1 MWPQEYIELKLI
13 EDLLV
18 CGICYEYMETSVIT
32 SCSHNYCSLCI
43 RKYLHYKTQCPVCFA
58 ETFEKDLRKNKVLDE
73 IITQF
78 SQIKDRLK
86 KCLRNQ
92 IDFLPFNRSDII
104 LNTPKS
110 VHRIKEKHLIKQD
123 DKIINKSFTSMN
135 NGSPSSNVQLN
146 ISSPGT
152 SGNSRIPLMF
162 TPRSAK
168 RSNVTVVEKT
178 DDVICPVCKVT
189 ISEMHINRH
198 LDDCLKR
205 ESIKNRPQVRES
217 NRQPLPKL
225 VFTLMKEAVIR
236 KKLKEFGLSTQ
247 GDRRVME
254 TRLQR
259 YIVLYNA
266 ECDKSNPRPV
276 SDLIKQ
282 CEDEENLEKNIYK
295 TSSFINKLQVN
306 RNTEENVINEERKK
320 YLETYKD
327 SFETLI
333 RKIQRTD
340 PPRNSFAKRNLLNEH
355 VQSSE
360 SILHIHEAKDEN
372 SDHSVTE
379 SDKNESMNLVEYIED
394 SDSDTNCPLQVYSST
409 HSIKLHDAK
418 LNSSNKDIPKNEFEC
433 YEEHVDTN
441 LDILSDISVS
451 NKDTPMDTD
460 STNVSSILKDKVPS
474 QRKEELSLNDEI
486 SSMDSI
492 TTNTEDFDPNNVLDH
507 EEADRKST
515 SVLQDVLCDLSSND
529 SIDSKCNSEISRSI
543 DHEFLNDSA
552 KDLSNMEK
560 ENINLTPG
568 SSGSRSLR
576 KRDRDPVQNDN
587 RIVSSVKKKMKKL
600 PQYHDSETD
609 ESNNE
614 ESLRALNN
622 NANNYVKPKSRLKKR
637 VLNTLATKDTPVL
650 RKSVR
655 KKFK

>member
-78 SQIKDRLK
+78 SQVKDRLK

-110 VHRIKEKHLIKQD
+110 VHRVKEKHLIKQE
-123 DKIINKSFTSMN
+123 DKIINKSFTFMN
-135 NGSPSSNVQLN
+135 NGSPSSNVQINL
-146 ISSPGT
+146 SSPST

-162 TPRSAK
+162 TPRSTK
-168 RSNVTVVEKT
+168 RPNITIAEKT
-178 DDVICPVCKVT
+178 EDVICPVCKVT

-205 ESIKNRPQVRES
+205 ESTNNRPQVRES

-247 GDRRVME
+247 GDRKVME
-254 TRLQR
+254 ARLQR

-327 SFETLI
+327 SFENLI
-333 RKIQRTD
+333 RKIKRTD
-340 PPRNSFAKRNLLNEH
+340 PPRNSSAKRNLLNEH

-360 SILHIHEAKDEN
+360 SILHEHEAKDEN
-372 SDHSVTE
+372 SDNSVTE

-409 HSIKLHDAK
+409 HSIKLHNAK
-418 LNSSNKDIPKNEFEC
+418 LSCSDKDIPKNEFEC

-460 STNVSSILKDKVPS
+460 SKNACSILQDEI
-474 QRKEELSLNDEI
+474 RKEELSLNDEI
-486 SSMDSI
+486 RMDSV
-492 TTNTEDFDPNNVLDH
+492 TTNTEDFNPNNILDH

-529 SIDSKCNSEISRSI
+529 SIDSKCNYEKSHSI
-543 DHEFLNDSA
+543 DHEFLNNTA
-552 KDLSNMEK
+552 KDLSNLEK
-560 ENINLTPG
+560 ENINLTSG

-587 RIVSSVKKKMKKL
+587 RIVSSVKKKIKKFS
-600 PQYHDSETD
+600 QYHDSETD

-614 ESLRALNN
+614 ESLRALNSN
-622 NANNYVKPKSRLKKR
+622 ENNYVEPKSRLKKR
-637 VLNTLATKDTPVL
+637 VLNTITTKDTPVL

-655 KKFK
+655 KKFKKNI